1 MSKFVEKAQASAEAG
16 FTLIELMIV
25 IAIIGILAA
34 IAIPQYE
41 QYIVT
46 SKATT
51 ITQDFHQLV
60 TQGTAAVAAAAAG
73 QTTSISLPGA
83 SAINTGPGSIDDYS
97 ITLGSTLPISPTTST
112 FKFTLAPSGSA
123 STGLQAAVGA
133 ALSSMNLQGSGSA
146 GSSTST
152 SNVPGCN
159 GGTSCTVTIN
169 SNGGI
174 SFS

>member
-1 MSKFVEKAQASAEAG
+1 MSMFVKKAQARAEAG

-51 ITQDFHQLV
+51 ITQDFHQLI

-73 QTTSISLPGA
+73 QTTSIQLPGA
-83 SAINTGPGSIDDYS
+83 SAVNAGPGSVDGYAINL
-97 ITLGSTLPISPTTST
+97 IGTLPISPTNST
-112 FKFTLAPSGSA
+112 FEFTFVPSGNA
-123 STGLQAAVGA
+123 STSLQAAVGA
-133 ALSSMNLQGSGSA
+133 ALSAMNLSGSGA
-146 GSSTST
+146 TGSSTST
-152 SNVPGCN
+152 SNIAGCN
-159 GGTSCTVTIN
+159 AGTSCTVTIDP
-169 SNGGI
+169 NGGI

>member
-1 MSKFVEKAQASAEAG
+1 MSMLVKKAQARAEAG

-51 ITQDFHQLV
+51 VTQDFHQLV

-83 SAINTGPGSIDDYS
+83 AQNTTPGAAEGCAFS
-97 ITLGSTLPISPTTST
+97 TTSTLPISPTNST
-112 FKFTLAPSGSA
+112 FNVTVDCTNAGTSI
-123 STGLQAAVGA
+123 QNAVSA
-133 ALSSMNLQGSGSA
+133 ALSAMNLQGSGTA
-146 GSSTST
+146 GGATNT
-152 SNVPGCN
+152 TQCNAGACIATIDAN
-159 GGTSCTVTIN
+159 GGVTYKP
-169 SNGGI
+169 
-174 SFS
+174 

>member
-1 MSKFVEKAQASAEAG
+1 MLVKKAQASAEAG

-51 ITQDFHQLV
+51 VTQDFHQMI

-73 QTTSISLPGA
+73 QTTSINLPGA
-83 SAINTGPGSIDDYS
+83 ATVNALTGTAEGCAFSS
-97 ITLGSTLPISPTTST
+97 TSTLPISPTNSTFNITVDCTNAGSTSLSNAVASALSAMNLVGSGTSGNGTST
-112 FKFTLAPSGSA
+112 A
-123 STGLQAAVGA
+123 
-133 ALSSMNLQGSGSA
+133 
-146 GSSTST
+146 
-152 SNVPGCN
+152 
-159 GGTSCTVTIN
+159 TSCTGGTCTATIT
-169 SNGGI
+169 SNGGVT
-174 SFS
+174 FS

>member
-1 MSKFVEKAQASAEAG
+1 MSMLVKKAQASAQAG

-73 QTTSISLPGA
+73 QTTSITLPGA
-83 SAINTGPGSIDDYS
+83 TAVNTGPGSVDGYA
-97 ITLGSTLPISPTTST
+97 ITLTSTLPITPTNSSFTFVLDGTGAPTS
-112 FKFTLAPSGSA
+112 
-123 STGLQAAVGA
+123 LQTAVGA
-133 ALSSMNLQGSGSA
+133 ALSGMNLQGSGTA
-146 GSSTST
+146 GSPTST
-152 SNVPGCN
+152 SNVSGCN
-159 GGTSCTVTIN
+159 GGTSCTVTID

-174 SFS
+174 KFS